1 MIRGPVLLGTNSPL
15 LQEVRMLFH
24 AARAG
29 GEFERSRTEPTG
41 AEWIVWYGG
50 AVVEGFA
57 LVSYAGP
64 GLAAVDCIYVL
75 PSLRRR
81 GMGKALVGAAEDVAR
96 DQGCS
101 MLLMGLE
108 KDAEPMLALTSGR
121 GFSPSGVIV
130 TKGLN

>member
-1 MIRGPVLLGTNSPL
+1 MIKGPVLLGTNSPL

-29 GEFERSRTEPTG
+29 GEFELLRTEPTG

-75 PSLRRR
+75 PALRRR
-81 GMGKALVGAAEDVAR
+81 GMGKALVEAALDAAR

-101 MLLMGLE
+101 SLLMGLE
-108 KDAEPMLALTSGR
+108 KDAEPMLALTASL
-121 GFSPSGVIV
+121 GFASSGVIL
-130 TKGLN
+130 TKGLR